1 MKYDSVLNDL
11 KQLLPSTQSILIAL
25 PKNSD
30 VDTLAAGLAL
40 YLSLTQASKDVKI
53 VTEEVIKVSHTNLF
67 GVDKIQ
73 SSLPP
78 SSGGDFVITL
88 GGVATADGKVPTAE
102 KMDYYTTGNDLNL
115 VVRVLPGQKFEP
127 TSVTP
132 HYEGSGSGL
141 IFVLG
146 VQNLDSLGAIYSSN
160 PQLFTSGQIINLD
173 NKAGNSQFGKTNI
186 LDTQASSISEMV
198 GQILPSLS
206 LPIQGD
212 IATNLL
218 TGIFSATNN
227 LQSSGVGADTY
238 EVVAQAVRAGG
249 QKPVST
255 TNSIS
260 PGLPSEASAKE
271 GFDLSKI
278 FQAPVN
284 LQPDISEAFPVPPVV
299 SSQPS
304 PEEAPRGEGVETANP
319 EADWLT
325 PKIFKGKSGL
335 G

>member
-1 MKYDSVLNDL
+1 MKYDSALNEL

-30 VDTLAAGLAL
+30 VDILAAGLAL
-40 YLSLTQASKDVKI
+40 YLSLTQAGKDAKI

-73 SSLPP
+73 GSLPA
-78 SSGGDFVITL
+78 SNSGDFVITL
-88 GGVATADGKVPTAE
+88 GGVATPDGKVPTAE
-102 KMDYYTTGNDLNL
+102 KMDYYTTGSDLNL

-132 HYEGSGSGL
+132 HYEGGGFGL

-146 VQNLDSLGAIYSSN
+146 AQNLDNLGAIYSSN
-160 PQLFTSGQIINLD
+160 QQLFTNGQIINLD
-173 NKAGNSQFGKTNI
+173 NKAANNQFGKTNI
-186 LDTQASSISEMV
+186 LDTQASSLCEIV
-198 GQILPSLS
+198 GQILPDLS
-206 LPIQGD
+206 LPLQGD

-218 TGIFSATNN
+218 TGIFASTNN
-227 LQSSGVGADTY
+227 LQNGSVGADTY

-249 QKPVST
+249 QKPSLVEAQP
-255 TNSIS
+255 TN
-260 PGLPSEASAKE
+260 PVTAEP

-278 FQAPVN
+278 FQAPVTP
-284 LQPDISEAFPVPPVV
+284 QPDISEAFPVPPVV
-299 SSQPS
+299 STQPS
-304 PEEAPRGEGVETANP
+304 PEETPMGEGVETASP